1 MARTPKEPMA
11 AKAAEGDS
19 GEKAKKKKPI
29 KPIIMVLVLLLVAH
43 VVMGKVIKPHYR
55 PGAKVP
61 AGAIVD
67 LGSITTN
74 LADGHLA
81 QVAVSMQTTVA
92 ASSKQVD
99 KLTPELIGSTVSVL
113 GGETYAE
120 LLPAAGRAALRRDLL
135 RIFQH
140 ELGPNEGAQQVSAVY
155 FTSFVL
161 Q

>member
-1 MARTPKEPMA
+1 MARTPKEPKPAKA
-11 AKAAEGDS
+11 AKAAEG
-19 GEKAKKKKPI
+19 EKAKRKKPI
-29 KPIIMVLVLLLVAH
+29 KPIIMVLVLLLVGK
-43 VVMGKVIKPHYR
+43 VVMGKVVKPHYR

-61 AGAIVD
+61 AGVIVP

-81 QVAVSMQTTVA
+81 QVAISMQMTVA

-113 GGETYAE
+113 GGDTYAE
-120 LLPAAGRAALRRDLL
+120 LLPATGRAALRRDLL